1 MNKPVPPHQPR
12 HDLARLV
19 AHIKAL
25 VRTEGAGLSVTEAI
39 CAIELAKL
47 ELLMEDAQNDL

>member
-1 MNKPVPPHQPR
+1 MNKPVPLHQPR

-19 AHIKAL
+19 VQIKAL

-39 CAIELAKL
+39 GAIELAKL
-47 ELLMEDAQNDL
+47 ELLMEEAQNDL

>member
-1 MNKPVPPHQPR
+1 MSKPVPPHQSR

-19 AHIKAL
+19 AQIKAL